1 MPLYKWRVTDQIT
14 GKRYV
19 ARYYMTEPDA
29 LKLDP
34 SAEKVPGS
42 EYEPRPVYDSHHH
55 QRLNTTPVTAMT
67 YDEKEAY
74 EERAAIMEYEA
85 GMTRREAERK
95 AMELIR
101 GARNETNR

>member
-1 MPLYKWRVTDQIT
+1 MTLYKWRVTDPIT

-19 ARYYMTEPDA
+19 ARYYMTEADA

-42 EYEPRPVYDSHHH
+42 EYEPQPIYDSHHH
-55 QRLNTTPVTAMT
+55 QRLNTKPVTAMT
-67 YDEKEAY
+67 YNETEAY

-85 GMTRREAERK
+85 GMTRREAERR
-95 AMELIR
+95 AMELMR
-101 GARNETNR
+101 KKDESR